1 MRLLAALILHL
12 VLAGSYGI
20 QAEELTNEN
29 GVDSTTLQD
38 VVSTTDSTTTEEL
51 KIEISTTETEQIVD
65 TTTSTTTAKPPDD
78 ELPSSTTADPKSED
92 NELLTTTSKRP
103 SVPVVPKKPTGSINS
118 FQDVL
123 KRVDDLASGAILGT
137 FEKEEDPNPPPQP
150 SEEDKTKLS
159 HQIRAALKYYK
170 DYRKVAVPG
179 ADVPDPFPV
188 PNFSKKMGGT
198 PFSFFNTTMH
208 GMSNYEIVHINT
220 NLEKMQVYIEVFMP
234 RLVVLGNYTAKSWFK
249 KAAGPFNVTIKDVT
263 ASGAAALTR
272 DEEGNLIASDSEM
285 DMQFKDGVVDFKNLG
300 LMGSLLQGFLSGAA
314 PILFEAIKPAVMGE
328 INDKIRSDINNRIQI
343 VGRKFAASN
352 ATSPLDHAIAETR
365 KYIKDNGYD
374 PYRIQNYVMRKSV
387 VLVNI
392 SEFTLTGVSDFY
404 KASDIELSMDNGTL
418 ELGLHI
424 ATKKVHGRCRWYFA
438 LGTRLSRSGWANVTV
453 EYIQTK
459 FYVTQSLDVS
469 QHPVLRKL
477 DINVGKI
484 LVDVSGLGRL
494 DIVAETLVN
503 ALPDLL
509 RHIIVDAIEIPV
521 TIKAQEILDRI
532 DVKDLLDKNLPELD
546 RIGV

>member
-1 MRLLAALILHL
+1 MSLHAALILPL
-12 VLAGSYGI
+12 LLFGSYGI
-20 QAEELTNEN
+20 RGGELANEN
-29 GVDSTTLQD
+29 ALDSSTLAD
-38 VVSTTDSTTTEEL
+38 VVSSTDATTTEQFTDGSTTEA
-51 KIEISTTETEQIVD
+51 IETTISTT
-65 TTTSTTTAKPPDD
+65 SAKPPDG
-78 ELPSSTTADPKSED
+78 ELPSSTTADPKSEE
-92 NELLTTTSKRP
+92 NELMTTSNRP
-103 SVPVVPKKPTGSINS
+103 SVPVVPRKSSGSITS
-118 FQDVL
+118 IQDVL
-123 KRVDDLASGAILGT
+123 KKVDDIASGAILGT

-198 PFSFFNTTMH
+198 PFSFYNTSMH

-234 RLVVLGNYTAKSWFK
+234 RLVVLGNYSAKSWFK
-249 KAAGPFNVTIKDVT
+249 KASGPFNVTIMDVT
-263 ASGAAALTR
+263 ASGAAELTR

-285 DMQFKDGVVDFKNLG
+285 DMQFKDGAVDFKNLG

-314 PILFEAIKPAVMGE
+314 PVLFEAIKPAVMGE
-328 INDKIRSDINNRIQI
+328 INDKIRTDVNNRIKV

-352 ATSPLDHAIAETR
+352 TTSPLDHAIAETR

-374 PYRIQNYVMRKSV
+374 PYRIQNYVMKKSV
-387 VLVNI
+387 VFVNI

-424 ATKKVHGRCRWYFA
+424 ATKKLLGRCRWRFG
-438 LGTRLSRSGWANVTV
+438 LGTRLSRSGWANVSV

-469 QHPVLRKL
+469 KHPILRKL

-546 RIGV
+546 KIGV